1 MNQRE
6 LLFLS
11 IGVFLTMVAIV
22 VNTIFH
28 IQNGP
33 AINREIQPVV
43 IPKVNIDVNIFP
55 TLSSRP
61 E

>member
-11 IGVFLTMVAIV
+11 IGVFLTMVAMV
-22 VNTIFH
+22 VNTIYH
-28 IQNGP
+28 IQSGP
-33 AINREIQPVV
+33 AINQDIQPVA
-43 IPKVNIDVNIFP
+43 IPKVNIDPEIFSN
-55 TLSSRP
+55 LKSRT

>member
-1 MNQRE
+1 MRQRE
-6 LLFLS
+6 ILFLS

-22 VNTIFH
+22 INTVYH

-33 AINREIQPVV
+33 AINREILPVS
-43 IPKVNIDVNIFP
+43 IPKVNIDTSIFP
-55 TLSSRP
+55 LLNSRP